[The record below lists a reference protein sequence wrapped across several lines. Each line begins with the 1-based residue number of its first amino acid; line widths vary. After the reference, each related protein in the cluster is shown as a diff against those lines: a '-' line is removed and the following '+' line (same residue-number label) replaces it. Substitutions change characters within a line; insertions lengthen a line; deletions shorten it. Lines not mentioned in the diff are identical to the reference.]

1 MSSLS
6 SLDSIDRQLN
16 GVSTPPGTHHRVPN
30 VAAGTP
36 SGNLYLTPRPKRTS
50 RYATKFLTLMHRGAA
65 LLDFPK
71 GDEVIEARST
81 MQMLKM
87 DYERCLKQLSTL
99 QAAIEVT
106 LEITFNPETGL
117 AYGNRDEATT
127 LELINVLKWHGQN
140 TLDCFYTHLM
150 DSAALRE
157 IRQRAK
163 TCLKVHARTQDVRP
177 ESYAEYLYRY
187 DPELVL
193 VRDGIPTPVVHGSYR
208 SMPPI
213 PRAPPARMSMAQAM
227 RAAPAITWMPQG
239 MRTPPA
245 RMSKYVPGSAI
256 DPSVEMPVV
265 RDDAIV
271 SESRSTS
278 HVFEDLPS
286 VDDLVRRWTNIHT
299 NDANVEPGVEASS
312 DVQTPVEPTS
322 DSDWD
327 SHAQRE

>member
-1 MSSLS
+1 
-6 SLDSIDRQLN
+6 
-16 GVSTPPGTHHRVPN
+16 
-30 VAAGTP
+30 
-36 SGNLYLTPRPKRTS
+36 
-50 RYATKFLTLMHRGAA
+50 
-65 LLDFPK
+65 
-71 GDEVIEARST
+71 

-99 QAAIEVT
+99 RAAIEVT
-106 LEITFNPETGL
+106 LEITFNPDTGL

-127 LELINVLKWHGQN
+127 LELGNVLKWHGQN

-163 TCLKVHARTQDVRP
+163 ACLKVHARTQDVRP

-187 DPELVL
+187 DHELVL

-213 PRAPPARMSMAQAM
+213 PRAPPAR
-227 RAAPAITWMPQG
+227 T
-239 MRTPPA
+239 
-245 RMSKYVPGSAI
+245 SKYVPGSAI
-256 DPSVEMPVV
+256 DPSFEMPVL

-299 NDANVEPGVEASS
+299 NDTNVEPGAEASS

-322 DSDWD
+322 DSD
-327 SHAQRE
+327 